1 MSVEEAVTDALQTPM
16 DQNAQAAEEAKK
28 MLAELE
34 GDAAPKDEPEQ
45 TNGTAESKPAEEDA
59 PKETENASAKE
70 TATEEKE
77 GTENKRDR
85 RDRGRS
91 DNNHRGRGRNQGQGR
106 HNNHNSRSYRDNI
119 KSDLTTLEETDD
131 PVAIRKQVEFYF
143 SDSNLP
149 KDKFLFAQTGGV
161 ENKPVDLREIHKFK
175 RMRRFQPFEAIVEA
189 LRESKTLELTDDDT
203 HVRRKD
209 PLPENFFDAVAQAAD
224 PRTVYVKGFGEETA
238 STQFDIEAFF
248 DPYGPTRAVRLR
260 RNDEKFFKGSVFV
273 EFETEELAQSFLALD
288 PKPKYQGKDLLIM
301 SKTEYTS
308 KKTADLNAG
317 RITSNNKYDKGGR
330 RDRNNHRGGRDGGKR
345 KRDEDNRDWRTRRD
359 EDQKR
364 GFRDDKRRGDR
375 GGRESRGDRNKGPE
389 TDENG
394 IPTIKTTPLKNDSG
408 REEALAKAKAAVEAE
423 NKKEQAAVDEVES
436 TEQSGHADA
445 ASKTVN
451 TVAES
456 IQADAE
462 ATAGK
467 KRAREE
473 DDAEAE
479 REAKKVDVKSEG
491 VAAEGDS

>member
-1 MSVEEAVTDALQTPM
+1 MSVEEAVTEALQAPM

-34 GDAAPKDEPEQ
+34 GEAAVKDEPEK
-45 TNGTAESKPAEEDA
+45 TNGTAESKPAEEA
-59 PKETENASAKE
+59 PKESESATAEEAGDEEQNA
-70 TATEEKE
+70 
-77 GTENKRDR
+77 TENKAER

-91 DNNHRGRGRNQGQGR
+91 DHNSRGRGRGR
-106 HNNHNSRSYRDNI
+106 GGHSNYNSRSYRDNI

-209 PLPENFFDAVAQAAD
+209 PLPENFFEAVTQAAD
-224 PRTVYVKGFGEETA
+224 PRTVYVKGFGEENA
-238 STQFDIEAFF
+238 NTQFDIEAFF

-273 EFETEELAQSFLALD
+273 EFETEELAQSFLELD

-317 RITSNNKYDKGGR
+317 KITSNNKYHRGGR
-330 RDRNNHRGGRDGGKR
+330 QDRYNDRGGRDGGKP
-345 KRDEDNRDWRTRRD
+345 KRDDDPRDWRTRRD

-364 GFRDDKRRGDR
+364 GFRDDKRRGHR
-375 GGRESRGDRNKGPE
+375 NGRDFRGDRNKGPE
-389 TDENG
+389 TDDRG
-394 IPTIKTTPLKNDSG
+394 IPTIKTTSMKTDSG

-423 NKKEQAAVDEVES
+423 VKKEQKAADDVES
-436 TEQSGHADA
+436 TEQGGDADA
-445 ASKTVN
+445 SSKTAN

-456 IQADAE
+456 VQADAE

-467 KRAREE
+467 KRARE
-473 DDAEAE
+473 DDDGEAE
-479 REAKKVDVKSEG
+479 REAKKVDVKSEAS
-491 VAAEGDS
+491 VKNE

>member
-1 MSVEEAVTDALQTPM
+1 MSVEEAVTEALQAPM
-16 DQNAQAAEEAKK
+16 GQNAQAAEEAKK

-34 GDAAPKDEPEQ
+34 GEAAVEDKPEKV
-45 TNGTAESKPAEEDA
+45 NGTAESKPAEGEA
-59 PKETENASAKE
+59 PKESESVAAKE
-70 TATEEKE
+70 AADKEKDAS
-77 GTENKRDR
+77 ENNGER

-91 DNNHRGRGRNQGQGR
+91 DYNSRGRGRGR
-106 HNNHNSRSYRDNI
+106 GGHNNYNSRSYRDNI

-161 ENKPVDLREIHKFK
+161 ANKPVDLREIHKFK

-189 LRESKTLELTDDDT
+189 LRDSKTLELTEDDT
-203 HVRRKD
+203 HIRRKEA
-209 PLPENFFDAVAQAAD
+209 LPENFFEAVAQAAD

-273 EFETEELAQSFLALD
+273 EFETEELAQSFLAQD
-288 PKPKYQGKDLLIM
+288 PKPKYQGRDLLIM
-301 SKTEYTS
+301 SKTEYTQ

-317 RITSNNKYDKGGR
+317 KITSNNKYEKGGR
-330 RDRNNHRGGRDGGKR
+330 RDRHNHRGGRDGGKR
-345 KRDEDNRDWRTRRD
+345 KRDEDTRDWRTRRD

-375 GGRESRGDRNKGPE
+375 GGRDSRGDRSKGPD
-389 TDENG
+389 TDDGG
-394 IPTIKTTPLKNDSG
+394 IPTIKTTALKDDSG

-423 NKKEQAAVDEVES
+423 NKKEQKAADDIES
-436 TEQSGHADA
+436 TEQAGDADA
-445 ASKTVN
+445 SSKTAN

-456 IQADAE
+456 VQADAE
-462 ATAGK
+462 AAAGK
-467 KRAREE
+467 KRARE
-473 DDAEAE
+473 DDDGDAE
-479 REAKKVDVKSEG
+479 REAKKVDIKPESS
-491 VAAEGDS
+491 GDS